1 MRSQLPVTFNNIVSL
16 ENLLESWD
24 EFIVGKRSRKDIQL
38 FGLNLMDNLM
48 ALHRALV
55 RGSYRHGPYQAFSI
69 SDPKPRSI
77 HKASVRDRVLHH
89 AIHKQ
94 LYAFFDRTF
103 INDSYSCRKDKG
115 THKAIKRFRQLAGK
129 VSRNNTRTCWVLKC
143 DIRKFFASIDQGILL
158 YILSIYIPDEKIL
171 RLLRQVVGSF
181 HSNEPDKG
189 LPLGNLTSQLLVNIY
204 MNEFD
209 QYVKHRLKARCYL
222 RYADDFATLSD
233 DRSELEKLIDPIQQ
247 FLDKCLLLKL
257 HPDKIVINTIASG
270 VDWLGWV
277 QFPHHLVLRTTTK
290 RRMQKKLQYT
300 PSPESLASYLGLIRH
315 GNADSLRVE
324 LLDSYRLATK
334 GGYEDRLV
342 YS

>member
-1 MRSQLPVTFNNIVSL
+1 MRSQLPAKYDDIISL
-16 ENLLESWD
+16 DNLLEAWD
-24 EFIVGKRSRKDIQL
+24 EFIVGKRSRKDVQL

-48 ALHRALV
+48 DLHHDLTHGR
-55 RGSYRHGPYQAFSI
+55 YQHGPYQAFSI

-89 AIHKQ
+89 AIYKK
-94 LYAFFDRTF
+94 LYPFFDRTF
-103 INDSYSCRKDKG
+103 IADSYSCRLDKG
-115 THKAIKRFRQLAGK
+115 TLKAIKRFRQLASK
-129 VSRNNTRTCWVLKC
+129 TSRNNTQTCWVLKC

-158 YILSIYIPDEKIL
+158 YILSIYIPDKKIL
-171 RLLRQVVGSF
+171 GLLERIITSF
-181 HSNEPDKG
+181 QSTEQGKG

-209 QYVKHRLKARCYL
+209 QYVKHRLKVRYYL
-222 RYADDFATLSD
+222 RYADDFAILSASKNEL
-233 DRSELEKLIDPIQQ
+233 SELIDPIQK
-247 FLDKCLLLKL
+247 FLDQCLQLEL
-257 HPDKIVINTIASG
+257 HPDKVSINTLASG

-277 QFPHHLVLRTTTK
+277 QFPHHLVLRTATK
-290 RRMQKKLQYT
+290 QRMQRKLRRV
-300 PSPESLASYLGLIRH
+300 PSPESLASYLGLIQH

-324 LLDSYRLATK
+324 LLDSYRLLMK